1 MAFDLSCYREEL
13 ESELTYFLISSNT
26 FYNERWFGE
35 FFTETKTKKLI
46 KNLRSRI
53 ESIIQ
58 IKCLIETEQYYS
70 YVTGSYNNSCI
81 RIILP
86 PLYFKNHSLLLII
99 L

>member
-46 KNLRSRI
+46 LS
-53 ESIIQ
+53 
-58 IKCLIETEQYYS
+58 
-70 YVTGSYNNSCI
+70 
-81 RIILP
+81 LP
-86 PLYFKNHSLLLII
+86 TAQVEPS
-99 L
+99 